1 MTGLKWVW
9 ATMREASLLDTS
21 GREVGVILN
30 EDRSGWHPSWMG
42 WARRAVVTQYRR
54 TARAAQRAVER
65 GARR

>member
-1 MTGLKWVW
+1 MTGLKWV
-9 ATMREASLLDTS
+9 
-21 GREVGVILN
+21 
-30 EDRSGWHPSWMG
+30 